1 MRFNS
6 YFHNRNVL
14 TLQIN
19 LNVLFYVCLIT
30 RMPLQLYTVPSDP
43 LVPSI
48 PGKACLSLC
57 FRPVIDWLQPL
68 SEPGLDKWPKK
79 NRWMFNHLLN

>member
-1 MRFNS
+1 
-6 YFHNRNVL
+6 
-14 TLQIN
+14 
-19 LNVLFYVCLIT
+19 
-30 RMPLQLYTVPSDP
+30 MPLQLYTVPSDP

-79 NRWMFNHLLN
+79 IDGCLIIFLIRILPDKRTYIFNIKINLCI